1 MVKWLTQTL
10 VLSVQGQP
18 WYGVVSSD
26 SLLHNTAPVQV
37 YLSLLWVQSTLVIAD
52 TVQGSELV
60 SLLVQV
66 CNSGSLFQ
74 SNACNLFLP
83 GT

>member
-1 MVKWLTQTL
+1 MVNTNLSSVCPGTTL
-10 VLSVQGQP
+10 VWWCFFGQ
-18 WYGVVSSD
+18 D

-60 SLLVQV
+60 SLLVRV